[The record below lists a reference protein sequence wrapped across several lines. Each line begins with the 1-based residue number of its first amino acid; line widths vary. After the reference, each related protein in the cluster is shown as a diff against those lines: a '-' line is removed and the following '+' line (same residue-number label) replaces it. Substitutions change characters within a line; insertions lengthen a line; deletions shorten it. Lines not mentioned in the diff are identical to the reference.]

1 MFFRKL
7 QIQGSDSEM
16 VIHGDCLDILK
27 QIDSN
32 SVDMIYLDPPFFTQK
47 MQSLKDTQGTEY
59 FFGDVWNSREEYLDY
74 MKVRVYELK
83 RVLKDTGSI
92 FLHCDEKAS
101 HYLRIILDD
110 IFGEENFRSEI
121 IWTYKRWSNSKKGLL
136 PGHQTIFFYSKTNNY
151 KFNIIYTE
159 YSPTTN
165 IDQILQ
171 ERVRDNRGKAIYKH
185 DDNGEIIL
193 SKEKKGV
200 PMSDVWEIPFL
211 NPKAKERV
219 GYPTQKP
226 IELLERIVRISTD
239 VGDTV
244 LDPFC
249 GSGTTMVAA
258 ELVNRKGIGID
269 ISRDAVEISENRLK
283 NPYKTES
290 RLMKLGIESYKT
302 KSDVDSV
309 ILNQLDCDVVQRN
322 KGIDGFL
329 KKYYKNAPVAVKIQ
343 KATESFSEAVEL
355 LKNAGKRKKCS
366 ATVLIRTQ
374 NDNLTRHVDIP
385 SNMIIIDDYKIQL
398 EHELEEVFFAVCVS
412 VM

>member
-258 ELVNRKGIGID
+258 GLVNRKGIGID

-302 KSDVDSV
+302 KSDVDSA

-398 EHELEEVFFAVCVS
+398 EHELEEMFFAVCVS

>member
-159 YSPTTN
+159 NSPTTN

-302 KSDVDSV
+302 KSDVDSA

-398 EHELEEVFFAVCVS
+398 EHELEEMFFAVCVS

>member
-110 IFGEENFRSEI
+110 IFGEENFRREI

-302 KSDVDSV
+302 KSDVDSA

-398 EHELEEVFFAVCVS
+398 EHELEEMFFAVCVS

>member
-302 KSDVDSV
+302 KSDVDSA